1 METEQIHSMLNHI
14 ECALE
19 LVRDQMANGAEDDC
33 LLRQNEVA
41 LECLQKDWRKRLHN
55 AMQINQ
61 RSAA

>member
-1 METEQIHSMLNHI
+1 MKTEQIHSILDHI

-33 LLRQNEVA
+33 LLRQNEVT
-41 LECLQKDWRKRLHN
+41 LECLQKDWRRRVNN

-61 RSAA
+61 RIAS

>member
-1 METEQIHSMLNHI
+1 MNTEQIHSMLNHI

-19 LVRDQMANGAEDDC
+19 MVRDQIANGGEADS
-33 LLRQNEVA
+33 LRRQNEVA

-55 AMQINQ
+55 ALQINQ